1 MIDFNTALAQ
11 LRTEMGARPGFGRAN
26 RKPPWWPERVR
37 WSYDYSLKK
46 MSQKD
51 VILVHAAFCQHE
63 GTEPPQIIKSR
74 ATAAK
79 QTPAEKRTHA
89 ATAAGGSSCSGSSS
103 APRQRSRQFQ
113 RRDGRRVT
121 LVPVLVLVLVLRVLV
136 LRVLVLRVLVL
147 RVLVLVLALRRRGLA
162 PWALRLPGLLWALLL
177 RAERIAPFLACAPR
191 KSSMRMCRYRRR
203 RSRSCSRY
211 SRSRSRRRCRR
222 RRYSRSRS
230 RCSGK
235 CSSSSSGNSSSSSS
249 STKRKLP
256 KGGGRAM

>member
-103 APRQRSRQFQ
+103 SSAPRQRSRQFQ

-162 PWALRLPGLLWALLL
+162 PWALRLPGLL
-177 RAERIAPFLACAPR
+177 
-191 KSSMRMCRYRRR
+191 
-203 RSRSCSRY
+203 
-211 SRSRSRRRCRR
+211 
-222 RRYSRSRS
+222 
-230 RCSGK
+230 
-235 CSSSSSGNSSSSSS
+235 
-249 STKRKLP
+249 
-256 KGGGRAM
+256 